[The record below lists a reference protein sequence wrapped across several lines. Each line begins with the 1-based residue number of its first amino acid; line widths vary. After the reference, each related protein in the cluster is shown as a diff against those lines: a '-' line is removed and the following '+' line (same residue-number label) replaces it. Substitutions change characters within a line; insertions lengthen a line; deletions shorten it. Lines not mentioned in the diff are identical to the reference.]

1 MSAFTIS
8 KEIECFL
15 LCFVSYRVFTSY
27 NRNKKRLVTNV
38 DPSSH
43 HSTLLT
49 RSKRMTRRPS
59 STQRVQVS
67 EDRHYRHRR
76 GRMLT
81 NVNDALNDDCNN
93 WIERGKQ
100 GSEEQ
105 ECVQSAWMERFAR
118 GEEPLFPLN
127 HEFLRST

>member
-1 MSAFTIS
+1 M
-8 KEIECFL
+8 
-15 LCFVSYRVFTSY
+15 
-27 NRNKKRLVTNV
+27 
-38 DPSSH
+38 
-43 HSTLLT
+43 
-49 RSKRMTRRPS
+49 
-59 STQRVQVS
+59 S

-100 GSEEQ
+100 GSKEQ